1 MPFEFGGGK
10 RRPTASFM
18 APAAQVPDPLAE
30 VAYSGN
36 LEADAAAE
44 LTALESAYRDR
55 RTAEDKRFRN
65 ATDSEFW
72 FAVCFRDR
80 AAKDAFLAA
89 LKADRLG
96 DKYLDG
102 HALARL
108 LGITLPD

>member
-1 MPFEFGGGK
+1 MPFEFGSGAT
-10 RRPTASFM
+10 RRPSSFM
-18 APAAQVPDPLAE
+18 SAAAQVPDPLAE

-44 LTALESAYRDR
+44 LTAMEAAYRQR
-55 RTAEDKRFRN
+55 RGAEDKRFRT

-102 HALARL
+102 HALARV

>member
-10 RRPTASFM
+10 RRPPASFM
-18 APAAQVPDPLAE
+18 SPAAQVPDPLADVE
-30 VAYSGN
+30 YTDSLQV
-36 LEADAAAE
+36 DAAAE
-44 LTALESAYRDR
+44 LTALEAAYRQR
-55 RTAEDKRFRN
+55 RKNEADRFRA

-72 FAVCFRDR
+72 FAVCFKDR
-80 AAKDAFLAA
+80 AAKEAFLAG
-89 LKADRLG
+89 LQADRLG